1 MYYTLFV
8 DLAVLETLN
17 LVDNQLLLSLVTKLV
32 IIDFGDR

>member
-1 MYYTLFV
+1 MYYMLFV